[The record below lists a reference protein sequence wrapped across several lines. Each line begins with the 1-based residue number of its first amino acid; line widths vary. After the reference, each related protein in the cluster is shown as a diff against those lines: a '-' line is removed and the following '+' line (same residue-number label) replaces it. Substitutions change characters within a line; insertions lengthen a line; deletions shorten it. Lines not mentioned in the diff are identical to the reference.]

1 MAQDLTVNIKTTSDV
16 PQAMEK
22 AKAATVSFSKQVDD
36 IKKKFSTAFKDI
48 FLGFTA
54 PMVIIQSVVGFIR
67 DQIEESKRL
76 AQEGMDLIAK
86 GETKLATAEE
96 TKLGAF
102 LKALEASERERKSYE
117 KGMSEFMRTFSTTE
131 TGRVAMEKFLSEG
144 ANRFLVQGGMGQ
156 PNYEAVFANK
166 EFQKRMVDAFINSP
180 EGKKFAYIF
189 DEKKASENAP
199 KPGTF
204 KGPEGFG
211 SVIGVGA
218 NPVMEAMTKQVEVLQ
233 EIKLI
238 LQESMP
244 SGGGVPP
251 SFTEPLNAASRVG
264 NV

>member
-1 MAQDLTVNIKTTSDV
+1 MAQDLTVNIKTTSEV

-22 AKAATVSFSKQVDD
+22 AKAATVSFGKQVED
-36 IKKKFSTAFKDI
+36 IQRKFSTGIKDI
-48 FLGFTA
+48 FLGFFA
-54 PMVIIQSVVGFIR
+54 PMVLFQSALSLIQDNLR
-67 DQIEESKRL
+67 EARQL
-76 AQEGMDLIAK
+76 AKEGVDLISEGKGK
-86 GETKLATAEE
+86 GETQTEVTLANIVKAKEE
-96 TKLGAF
+96 LDK
-102 LKALEASERERKSYE
+102 LKAQTEAGKAYLLRW
-117 KGMSEFMRTFSTTE
+117 FMFNTKEGKDMARAAAENMTSP
-131 TGRVAMEKFLSEG
+131 EG
-144 ANRFLVQGGMGQ
+144 APNALDRLGG
-156 PNYEAVFANK
+156 YEALL
-166 EFQKRMVDAFINSP
+166 KRYLESP
-180 EGKKFAYIF
+180 EGKQAQELVQSMNK
-189 DEKKASENAP
+189 DKEKDGPKA
-199 KPGTF
+199 GTF